1 MIAACMV
8 SVCTVQW
15 LQLACAAGEGRAV
28 RRCSQG
34 EGGRVAAA
42 AAGTGKASRSSNV
55 HIAGTFR
62 LEGHPAVLKAL
73 LMLLS
78 LLLQVSERG
87 D

>member
-1 MIAACMV
+1 M
-8 SVCTVQW
+8 
-15 LQLACAAGEGRAV
+15 
-28 RRCSQG
+28 
-34 EGGRVAAA
+34 AAA